1 VSHDVEVEESFAIP
15 LVEVSG
21 LALLTTGGRVRLVAV
36 GDHTPELAVAEVA
49 PDGALGDWSVV
60 DPRTFDGPPEHAPDS
75 QLEAVA
81 ADSAG
86 VLLLLAEEPSRVH
99 VVDLDSARII
109 TSFRL
114 DVSPIE
120 ELARAWDAEP
130 SSRGEGLL
138 LLADGHLLV
147 AKEKDVPGLI
157 ELGPVG
163 DQPYGVTPDTLLGD
177 AAFTIPTGGRL
188 QALAWWPLPGDCGLD
203 DLSEL
208 ALDAHGT
215 VHLLSDQSAS
225 LARLRL
231 PLLPDE
237 PVVVQGLVAL
247 PKKARNA
254 GKPEGLAV
262 LPGGRAFL
270 SGDRHDAGHSLVR
283 LAPLPPLS

>member
-1 VSHDVEVEESFAIP
+1 M
-15 LVEVSG
+15 
-21 LALLTTGGRVRLVAV
+21 
-36 GDHTPELAVAEVA
+36 
-49 PDGALGDWSVV
+49 V
-60 DPRTFDGPPEHAPDS
+60 DPRSFEGPPEHAPDS

-99 VVDLDSARII
+99 VVDLDAARII

-138 LLADGHLLV
+138 LLAHGHVLV

-163 DQPYGVTPDTLLGD
+163 DQAYGVTPDTLLGD
-177 AAFTIPTGGRL
+177 TVFTVPTGGRL
-188 QALAWWPLPGDCGLD
+188 QALAWWPLPEDSGLE

-208 ALDAHGT
+208 ALDDGGR

-237 PVVVQGLVAL
+237 PVVVEGLLAF
-247 PKKARNA
+247 PAKARKA

-262 LPGGRAFL
+262 LPDGRAFL
-270 SGDRHDAGHSLVR
+270 SGDRHRAGHALVR
-283 LAPLPPLS
+283 LAALPGVPTPRT